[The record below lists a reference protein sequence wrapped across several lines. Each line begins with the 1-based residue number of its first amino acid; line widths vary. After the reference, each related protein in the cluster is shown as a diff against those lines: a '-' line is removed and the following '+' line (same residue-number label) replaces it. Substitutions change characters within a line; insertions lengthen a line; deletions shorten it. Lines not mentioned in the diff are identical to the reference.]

1 VKFIILRHK
10 VLYGYVTLF
19 DVYECSINPDLL
31 EERIEEGAQRFES
44 VDYILVEMGRY
55 MAHDHELA
63 SLGFEIDRRQNRM
76 KAEFSDR
83 LERYL
88 NDHNIPFEIQIEQGI
103 DSYPHPRDSTK
114 REQFEAVRR
123 WLYHDWKRIEP
134 KLRTS
139 IVEGIS
145 VFISLFD
152 DNPAVKRTFCPPR
165 ECYDPEKNRDGR
177 HGTPLPP
184 FSELIE
190 TGAVCALN
198 FPAADAEGDLP
209 AGDASLVVGESQ
221 VPTIDRDTLA
231 A

>member
-1 VKFIILRHK
+1 
-10 VLYGYVTLF
+10 
-19 DVYECSINPDLL
+19 
-31 EERIEEGAQRFES
+31 
-44 VDYILVEMGRY
+44 

-76 KAEFSDR
+76 KTEFSDR

-88 NDHNIPFEIQIEQGI
+88 IDHNIPFEIQIEQGI
-103 DSYPHPRDSTK
+103 DSYPHPGDTSK

-123 WLYHDWKRIEP
+123 WFYHDWKRIEP

-145 VFISLFD
+145 VFLSLFD

-177 HGTPLPP
+177 HGIPLPP

-198 FPAADAEGDLP
+198 FPV
-209 AGDASLVVGESQ
+209 SLNPGLAKAIGTFMKLDFQRAMLNRIPRIERHRKRHWREVLFLFDEYQAFATVGEND
-221 VPTIDRDTLA
+221 PTGASRLD
-231 A
+231 